1 MQFGARIVGRLWA
14 GGLALLWLGAC
25 LPAAVPMA
33 TQPPSSQTDDRG
45 GAIHN
50 IAAAQPEATP
60 TPEEATAPPVTP
72 TPAGTTL
79 RLWWP
84 EPLAPVEN
92 EDAADLLSE
101 LIGAFRA
108 ANPDVMVDFRL
119 KQVDQVGMSNV
130 GSLLATLRSASAV
143 APGALPHVT
152 LMRRSDLLEAA
163 SLGLLQPLRIPAA
176 ISGDMQRTALE
187 LGRIGE
193 QVYGLPYM
201 LEVEHMAFTEM
212 ALPPARWAFDDVL
225 ASSLTYVFPAGRV
238 NALSNAFLAQYLTA
252 GPDLLVGGELI
263 VDAAVLRTV
272 YTFYEQAVAAG
283 VIDASVLEYLRP
295 EDYGPALLSGLVDAG
310 IVTST
315 MYGKLQARGLALGF
329 GLIPTTT
336 GEAITVLDGWMWVIT
351 TPDISL
357 QAVALRFIE
366 HMMQISEHE
375 AYARAV
381 RMVPAQRTALRGA
394 VDPDYAAFVDNLVSL
409 AVLPL
414 AEGASGAVARAMQSG
429 LASVI
434 AGQRTAD
441 EATRD
446 VIAQLSG

>member
-1 MQFGARIVGRLWA
+1 MRFKAQIAGRLWA

-33 TQPPSSQTDDRG
+33 TQPPSSQAEDRG
-45 GAIHN
+45 GTIHN

-60 TPEEATAPPVTP
+60 TFEEAAPPVTP
-72 TPAGTTL
+72 TPAGMTL

-108 ANPDVMVDFRL
+108 ANPNVMVDFRL
-119 KQVDQVGMSNV
+119 KQVDHIGMSNV

-176 ISGDMQRTALE
+176 ISGDVQRTALE

-201 LEVEHMAFTEM
+201 LDVEHMAFTERV
-212 ALPPARWAFDDVL
+212 LPPARWAFDDVL
-225 ASSLTYVFPAGRV
+225 ASDLTYVFPAGRV
-238 NALSNAFLAQYLTA
+238 NVLSNAFLAQYLTA

-283 VIDASVLEYLRP
+283 VIDASVLEYIRP

-315 MYGKLQARGLALGF
+315 LYGKLRARGLELGF

-357 QAVALRFIE
+357 QEVALRFIE

-394 VDPDYAAFVDNLVSL
+394 VDLDYAAFVDNLVAL
-409 AVLPL
+409 AILPL
-414 AEGASGAVARAMQSG
+414 PENASGTVARAMQSG

>member
-1 MQFGARIVGRLWA
+1 
-14 GGLALLWLGAC
+14 
-25 LPAAVPMA
+25 MA
-33 TQPPSSQTDDRG
+33 SQPPSPQAEDRT

-60 TPEEATAPPVTP
+60 PPEEATAPSVTP
-72 TPAGTTL
+72 TPRGTTL

-101 LIGAFRA
+101 SIGAFRA
-108 ANPDVMVDFRL
+108 ANPNVMVDFRL
-119 KQVDQVGMSNV
+119 KQVDQIGMSTV

-176 ISGDMQRTALE
+176 ISDDIQSTALE

-201 LEVEHMAFTEM
+201 LDVEHMAFTER
-212 ALPPARWAFDDVL
+212 ALPPVRWAFDDVL
-225 ASSLTYVFPAGRV
+225 ASNLTYVFPAGRI
-238 NALSNAFLAQYLTA
+238 NMLSNAFLAQYLTA

-272 YTFYEQAVAAG
+272 YAFYEQAVAVG
-283 VIDASVLEYLRP
+283 VIDASVLEYIRP

-315 MYGKLQARGLALGF
+315 MYGKLQARGLELGF

-351 TPDISL
+351 TPDLSL
-357 QAVALRFIE
+357 QALALSFIE
-366 HMMQISEHE
+366 HMMQINEHE

-381 RMVPAQRTALRGA
+381 RMVPAQRAALRGA
-394 VDPDYAAFVDNLVSL
+394 IDPDYAAFVDNLVAL

-414 AEGASGAVARAMQSG
+414 PESASGAVARAMQAG